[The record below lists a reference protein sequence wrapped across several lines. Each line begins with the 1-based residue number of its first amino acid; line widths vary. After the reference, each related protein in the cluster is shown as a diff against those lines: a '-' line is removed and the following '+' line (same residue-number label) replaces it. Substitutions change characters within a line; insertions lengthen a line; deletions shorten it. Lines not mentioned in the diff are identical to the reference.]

1 MERNRL
7 YEGRGNMNGEYNTIR
22 KEKNMK
28 YERGNRLYEGG
39 CTKVKHTHK
48 LNHHIHIE
56 IRLFC

>member
-28 YERGNRLYEGG
+28 YERGNRLNEG
-39 CTKVKHTHK
+39 VV
-48 LNHHIHIE
+48 
-56 IRLFC
+56 RR